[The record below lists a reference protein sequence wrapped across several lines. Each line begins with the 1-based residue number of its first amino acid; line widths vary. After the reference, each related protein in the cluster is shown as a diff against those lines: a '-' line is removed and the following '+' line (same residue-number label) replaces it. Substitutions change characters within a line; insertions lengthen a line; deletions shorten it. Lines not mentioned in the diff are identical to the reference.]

1 LAISSDVPSGPLLGG
16 DRRSHGRPAVFA
28 FKLTRIRV
36 ETAVPLR
43 NSGDAPHEAG
53 GAFAI
58 RRKPA
63 STRRAALAALKTFAR
78 AVRMDLAPF
87 GKRDRRYIQ

>member
-1 LAISSDVPSGPLLGG
+1 
-16 DRRSHGRPAVFA
+16 
-28 FKLTRIRV
+28 
-36 ETAVPLR
+36 LR